1 MVRDLEDFTYGSW
14 GRMTVQLGEQY
25 LLSAALD
32 KTMPTGSVAA
42 VTLFYDLPRR
52 VVHDEVMFAF
62 KAFMKDAEARGLAW
76 TQVRHSFQGGAA
88 YGHGASAADVV
99 RAVLNDFLDKHED
112 EGGFVAVPRCKCES
126 ITGGTC
132 VKRCLPTVEVVV
144 DGSEKL
150 VACRVQMP
158 LIPSGV
164 RLATGMLSATVRE
177 QRVVVH
183 CPKVGDVHLDWDAHA
198 APLFVA
204 LTRVP
209 TVDRVALSRDGHMH
223 DNVFDARSPFEELGA
238 RVQEWAQGQGFAR
251 LYHCQAVGYDGGLAV
266 AKGSADFDV
275 VHDAQVAAGFFA

>member
-158 LIPSGV
+158 LMCLMRGPRLRSWGLGCKSGRRAKGLRGCTTVKPSGTMV
-164 RLATGMLSATVRE
+164 VWRLRKA
-177 QRVVVH
+177 
-183 CPKVGDVHLDWDAHA
+183 
-198 APLFVA
+198 
-204 LTRVP
+204 
-209 TVDRVALSRDGHMH
+209 
-223 DNVFDARSPFEELGA
+223 
-238 RVQEWAQGQGFAR
+238 VQT
-251 LYHCQAVGYDGGLAV
+251 LM
-266 AKGSADFDV
+266 
-275 VHDAQVAAGFFA
+275 